1 VAFILPARNFNCNL
15 YVTRRYTPMH
25 GIPTTV
31 WFDRPDI
38 SPHSAED
45 TSNVNEMCDYL
56 EGLVA
61 QEWTKH
67 GISADRVIVGE
78 MFTFCASSL
87 LYIHCGPLYY
97 VGGFCGLYAYI
108 WCFICMF

>member
-1 VAFILPARNFNCNL
+1 MC
-15 YVTRRYTPMH
+15 

-45 TSNVNEMCDYL
+45 TAAVDEMCDYL

-61 QEWTKH
+61 QEWNQH
-67 GISADRVIVGE
+67 GIPTSRIIVGTND
-78 MFTFCASSL
+78 FFVSVSSFLAL
-87 LYIHCGPLYY
+87 LCCDYD
-97 VGGFCGLYAYI
+97 
-108 WCFICMF
+108 

>member
-1 VAFILPARNFNCNL
+1 
-15 YVTRRYTPMH
+15 MH

-38 SPHSAED
+38 SPYSAED
-45 TSNVNEMCDYL
+45 TNNVNEMCDYL

-67 GISADRVIVGE
+67 GIPADRVIVGK
-78 MFTFCASSL
+78 MFTFYASQLLYVYMYNCGL
-87 LYIHCGPLYY
+87 LYI
-97 VGGFCGLYAYI
+97 VGDFCWLYACVL
-108 WCFICMF
+108 CFKCTFYVLSF